1 MKNKVKMLKKGG
13 LIALGLASITSK
25 KADKMINDLVKR
37 GKINKKQ
44 GEQLARK
51 VIAETMKEHGRI
63 RKQVVGEVS
72 RSAKRVISVTE
83 QEARRLMKQVK
94 KPKLKIKRKPKKR
107 KVKRKKAKKRRKR

>member
-94 KPKLKIKRKPKKR
+94 PKLKIKRKPKKR